1 VPSGLS
7 ESALLTLLRDQCSQ
21 VGEIIDI
28 KLMPSLSEGRLVF
41 VQMRTKTQAYELSQT
56 LGQTVFGD
64 VVAIQL
70 TYAAEIPDDVE
81 QARKSAQLMDQKSLR
96 VLVVDDDAGAAT
108 ALTRLLRALG
118 HSVYVSHAAKEA
130 LELAVVGR
138 PNLILHD
145 IIMPEMDGY
154 EAARRLRAI
163 PTLARTLLI
172 ACSGLIDEQKAREAG
187 FNGWLP
193 KPIAQGDLQK
203 IITIALERAT
213 NDSQDFGIAAWPKQ
227 PN

>member
-1 VPSGLS
+1 MRAQRPPS
-7 ESALLTLLRDQCSQ
+7 RDCYARS
-21 VGEIIDI
+21 G
-28 KLMPSLSEGRLVF
+28 
-41 VQMRTKTQAYELSQT
+41 
-56 LGQTVFGD
+56 TVF
-64 VVAIQL
+64 
-70 TYAAEIPDDVE
+70 TYRML
-81 QARKSAQLMDQKSLR
+81 RKR
-96 VLVVDDDAGAAT
+96 
-108 ALTRLLRALG
+108 R
-118 HSVYVSHAAKEA
+118 
-130 LELAVVGR
+130 ELAVVGR

-213 NDSQDFGIAAWPKQ
+213 NDSQDFGIAAWPEQPKQ
-227 PN
+227 SS